1 MVKIQEYILTIT
13 NTIFG
18 IIQILCAF
26 MYLEFWMSF
35 IFVLMSVASLA
46 FGYIMIIESRIKMIN
61 GHIIWG
67 VILLL
72 GNVLFLSI
80 LWLDIM
86 GNSGNFAVQLDFGG
100 FMIITFADFEELGNL
115 ISRRRKV
122 VE

>member
-1 MVKIQEYILTIT
+1 
-13 NTIFG
+13 
-18 IIQILCAF
+18 
-26 MYLEFWMSF
+26 MSF

-86 GNSGNFAVQLDFGG
+86 GNSRNFAVQLDFGG